1 MFVKRIKNKN
11 GKTYVQVVDKSS
23 GKYKVLTSV
32 GNSSD
37 KEQIKQIGQGKLS
50 KSNINNKGYNKYLKL
65 DGEINVSIDYDKYKA
80 DACWDGLKGY
90 IANSS
95 LSKDEIIENYNQLWQ
110 IENAFRVSKTDLKIR
125 PIQHRLPKRIEAHI
139 CLTFVA
145 YKVYKELER
154 QLKEKKA
161 NISVQ
166 KAIEIIQS
174 VYEIEATTTKSKEKV
189 KHLLLLTD

>member
-80 DACWDGLKGY
+80 AACWDGLKGY

-125 PIQHRLPKRIEAHI
+125 PI
-139 CLTFVA
+139 
-145 YKVYKELER
+145 
-154 QLKEKKA
+154 
-161 NISVQ
+161 
-166 KAIEIIQS
+166 
-174 VYEIEATTTKSKEKV
+174 
-189 KHLLLLTD
+189 